1 MKLTCSII
9 DDEPLAIELLEEYVH
24 KTDFLIL
31 KGKYTDATL
40 AMKDIMKDA
49 PDFIFLD
56 IHLQGIN
63 GVELSKRIGDKTKVI
78 FTTAYDKYAIDGY
91 KVNAVDYL
99 LKPISY
105 SDFINAVQKVQS
117 VCMRHHPQ
125 DNTYEQKAIFVHSEY
140 KLLQIKIKDILF
152 IEGLKDYLK
161 IYVEGEPSPILSLN
175 TMKAMENTLPGEH
188 FARVHRSFIVN
199 KDKIKVIERNRIV
212 FGKNYI
218 PISDTYKDEFMD
230 FINKRML

>member
-24 KTDFLIL
+24 KTEFLIL

-63 GVELSKRIGDKTKVI
+63 GIELSKIIGDKTKVI

-105 SDFINAVQKVQS
+105 SDFINAVNKVQS
-117 VCMRHHPQ
+117 LCMQQKLKDH
-125 DNTYEQKAIFVHSEY
+125 DYEQKAIFVHSEY

-175 TMKAMENTLPGEH
+175 TMKAMESTLPKEH